1 MTDFILTLLFGW
13 TGYYRFKHNQIGLG
27 IFYLLTAGAFGIG
40 WIVDIIISSNKDLI
54 PYLDN
59 QNKLKTDNFNEF
71 VQHEINNAD
80 NSGPI
85 YQRNDKYVF
94 DIEKEENALKDCFL
108 DIELNLISHRN
119 TKTLMNLLNDFINK
133 KIKTGLFLEY
143 YYYPNMQMDF
153 FKNAIISYSFTSN
166 DVKNFFY
173 QNYINVEVFLSLFG
187 ENDDIFSY
195 KVSDESH
202 VYLIASSE
210 DEDCSSDHINEEDV
224 VEGTYIVEAIY
235 EALNNEVGTP
245 EINKT
250 IAEQYESFYK
260 FFDSL
265 CIYDR
270 INNTRSHIFAILIL
284 LNQLYLEKI
293 KNEAEIFF
301 KKNNI
306 NTNQID
312 EKIVQDILY
321 LQPNFDLYKM
331 SEYIAVL
338 NYDSNKAFTMQ
349 ITNKLA
355 KVNHVY
361 KIVQKEN
368 YLKNLAVN
376 DDSAKI
382 TIRDIDIMSGFEFEK
397 YIAKL
402 FKSYGYKTE
411 VTKASGDQGIDVIA
425 EKNGTK
431 YAIQAKCYNFPVGNH
446 AIMEAVAGAKYY
458 DADQIMVIT
467 NNTFTKSAIELA
479 QKNNVHL
486 WDRKVLIEKISEGIN

>member
-13 TGYYRFKHNQIGLG
+13 AGYYRFKHNQIGLG
-27 IFYLLTAGAFGIG
+27 IFYLLTVGAFGIG
-40 WIVDIIISSNKDLI
+40 WIVDIIISINKDLI
-54 PYLDN
+54 PYVDN

-71 VQHEINNAD
+71 VQHEIANAD
-80 NSGPI
+80 NCPQTS
-85 YQRNDKYVF
+85 QNNDRFIF
-94 DIEKEENALKDCFL
+94 DIEKEKNALHDCFL
-108 DIELNLISHRN
+108 DIELNVISHRN
-119 TKTLMNLLNDFINK
+119 TKKLINLLNDFINK

-143 YYYPNMQMDF
+143 YYYPNVQMDF
-153 FKNAIISYSFTSN
+153 FKNAITSYSFTSN

-173 QNYINVEVFLSLFG
+173 QNYINIDVELTLLG
-187 ENDDIFSY
+187 ENDDIYSY

-210 DEDCSSDHINEEDV
+210 DEEYSSEPINEKDI
-224 VEGTYIVEAIY
+224 VEGTYVVEMLYDALQQHDSHEFYKIV
-235 EALNNEVGTP
+235 L
-245 EINKT
+245 
-250 IAEQYESFYK
+250 EQYESFYK
-260 FFDSL
+260 FFNSL

-270 INNTRSHIFAILIL
+270 INNTRAHIFAILIL
-284 LNQLYLEKI
+284 LNQLYIQKV
-293 KNEAEIFF
+293 KNEAEDFF
-301 KKNNI
+301 KKYNI

-312 EKIVQDILY
+312 EKIAQDVFHI
-321 LQPNFDLYKM
+321 QPNFNMFKIG
-331 SEYIAVL
+331 EYLAVL
-338 NYDSNKAFTMQ
+338 NYESDKSFSLQISNKL
-349 ITNKLA
+349 NK
-355 KVNHVY
+355 VSHVY
-361 KIVQKEN
+361 EIVQKEN

-376 DDSAKI
+376 DDSTKI
-382 TIRDIDIMSGFEFEK
+382 TIGDIDIMSGSEFEQ

-467 NNTFTKSAIELA
+467 NSTFTKSAIELA